1 MTGPVSSKVSASQD
15 PAVPQRAFAAAL
27 CSFPAMSLKRLTA
40 LLRQYPPAEAY
51 AVVAGEAPPS
61 GLIARVL
68 SDPEVGARWR
78 SHARTD
84 PVGRAWD
91 RCGDAGVDVTHLG
104 AADYPSVLAGDL
116 DPPPVLFTVGDR
128 MLLESCRRVAI
139 VGTRNATAAG
149 RDAAF
154 RIGAGL
160 ATAGVHVVSG
170 LARGIDGC
178 AHRGVVEVGAQGR
191 PIGVVASGLDVVY
204 PREHRQLWDAVA
216 DTGLL
221 ISEAAPG
228 SAPEAYRFPL
238 RNRIIAGLAE
248 VVVVVESREKGGS
261 LITVAAAG
269 ERGIPVMAVPGGL
282 HSRASFGT
290 NNLLREGSGAVV
302 DATDVL
308 IALSLEHRRSVPVLA
323 EQRPRPRK
331 ADLAVYEACSGEPR
345 SIDAITLLTGAG
357 FTEAAMSLA
366 RLEQA
371 GWLGTSDGWYQSVG
385 APLR

>member
-1 MTGPVSSKVSASQD
+1 MTGYAFPERSAAHA
-15 PAVPQRAFAAAL
+15 PAVPERAFAAAL
-27 CSFPAMSLKRLTA
+27 SSFPAMTLKRLTA
-40 LLRQYPPAEAY
+40 LLRQYPPADAY
-51 AVVAGEAPPS
+51 AVAAGDAAPA

-68 SDPEVGARWR
+68 SDAEVGARWR
-78 SHARTD
+78 RHAATD

-91 RCGDAGVDVTHLG
+91 RCGEAGVHVTHLG
-104 AADYPSVLAGDL
+104 AADYPTLLDGDP
-116 DPPPVLFTVGDR
+116 DPPPVLFTRGDHT
-128 MLLESCRRVAI
+128 LLESGRRVAV

-149 RDAAF
+149 RDAAY

-178 AHRGVVEVGAQGR
+178 AHRGTVEVEADGR

-216 DTGLL
+216 ATGLL

-228 SAPEAYRFPL
+228 TAPEAYRFPL

-248 VVVVVESREKGGS
+248 VVVVVESREKCGS
-261 LITVAAAG
+261 LITAAAAG

-331 ADLAVYEACSGEPR
+331 DDLAVYEACAGEPR
-345 SIDAITLLTGAG
+345 SIDAITLLTGVG